1 MGRGKGEAALIPC
14 GTGDDFVRIF
24 QDKAPFLAIERQL
37 EGTAQP
43 IDLMKVN
50 GRYAA
55 NLCNLGIDAETAAD
69 VHRFSRFM
77 PGPLAY
83 SVALIWRLFH
93 RLGIE
98 MTVTLDDKERFTVH
112 TFWLPLPM
120 VKLTAV
126 DTLPHRKQNM
136 TTVGWRFVWLSLSV
150 VFAFSRLL
158 NQYKAGNHLDQEAFQ
173 SFLHYRRAKKA
184 VFRTKNQHRFCV

>member
-1 MGRGKGEAALIPC
+1 MKHIFIVKSYCRARETPGKKLSGKIKTACERGGYSFEILYTNGSGDAEKIAATYPPDEDARFYAIGGDGTFNEMINGIMGRGKGEAALIPC

-77 PGPLAY
+77 PGLWLFCGANLA
-83 SVALIWRLFH
+83 
-93 RLGIE
+93 
-98 MTVTLDDKERFTVH
+98 
-112 TFWLPLPM
+112 
-120 VKLTAV
+120 
-126 DTLPHRKQNM
+126 
-136 TTVGWRFVWLSLSV
+136 
-150 VFAFSRLL
+150 AFPSI
-158 NQYKAGNHLDQEAFQ
+158 GH
-173 SFLHYRRAKKA
+173 
-184 VFRTKNQHRFCV
+184 